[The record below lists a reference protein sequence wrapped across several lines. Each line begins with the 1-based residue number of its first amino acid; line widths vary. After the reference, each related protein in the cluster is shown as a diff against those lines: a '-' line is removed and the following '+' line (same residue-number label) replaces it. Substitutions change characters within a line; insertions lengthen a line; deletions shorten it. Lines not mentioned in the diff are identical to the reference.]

1 MSQSQS
7 FMGLAVTQEKSGN
20 MIIDN
25 DSKKIEEKYTTELI
39 KEISKEKKEKK
50 EKTNIWM

>member
-25 DSKKIEEKYTTELI
+25 ESNKIILTEF
-39 KEISKEKKEKK
+39 E
-50 EKTNIWM
+50 